1 MTRLVLMFVI
11 SAILPTGIY
20 VLWRAFAPTKL
31 GGSRAIAREEWEP
44 LPWPWLILA
53 GVFLMIVMFF
63 MMGAYPEILDF

>member
-1 MTRLVLMFVI
+1 MIRLVLMFVI

-44 LPWPWLILA
+44 LPWPLLILA
-53 GVFLMIVMFF
+53 GVFLMVIMFF
-63 MMGAYPEILDF
+63 LMVTYPEILDF

>member
-20 VLWRAFAPTKL
+20 VLWRALAPTKL

-44 LPWPWLILA
+44 LPWPLLILA
-53 GVFLMIVMFF
+53 GVFLMVIMFF
-63 MMGAYPEILDF
+63 LMVAYPEILDF